1 MIEFI
6 GAVLIAL
13 PLASIADT
21 LIRIEK
27 ILKEKNT

>member
-13 PLASIADT
+13 PLAYIADT
-21 LIRIEK
+21 LRRIEK